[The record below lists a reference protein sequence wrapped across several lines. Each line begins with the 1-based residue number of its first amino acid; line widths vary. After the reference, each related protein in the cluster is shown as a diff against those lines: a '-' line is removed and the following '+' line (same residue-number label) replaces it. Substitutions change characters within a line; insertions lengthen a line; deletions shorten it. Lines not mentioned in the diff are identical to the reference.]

1 MPVQFLTDD
10 ERKCLSQFPEQIQ
23 DEDITAF
30 FTLSASDMKEIHR
43 QRGEQNKLGY
53 AIQLC
58 ALRYMGFSP
67 NSIADAPLCVTE
79 YVAKQLHLNPES
91 LSGYGKRIPTRTVH
105 FQRIKS
111 YLGFRKA
118 DANYMRSLSKWIVDR
133 AIEHENP
140 MLLLNFSCAR
150 LIKDKIVRP
159 GITRLERQVATAIN
173 SANKETFTQLKPL
186 LTKNRRK
193 FLDLLLIPDISSRKT
208 QLTWLRKRATS
219 NSTREILATLHK
231 LRFLRDQ
238 GVDGWDLSSL
248 NPNRQKILA
257 QIGRRATNQYLQRQ
271 PIQRRYPILIA
282 FLRQTRIDVADEI
295 IEMFIQALWDFYQ
308 DGKKDLQNYQ
318 QSVADA
324 RNEKVILFQ
333 KLGRIIL
340 DSDIRDVDVRSATF
354 DRISKD
360 QLKKAIK
367 EADEIVKPHGDSAIE
382 FFGNRYS
389 HIRQFSSAF
398 LQAFEFKSHS
408 STKSIL
414 RAIALLKGL
423 DEGKRKRAIP
433 LNAPRRFIT
442 KSCRPFVFGNYDG
455 SISRKYYELCVL
467 WELRSAILSSNIWIE
482 GSRKY
487 AHIDSYFMPRDKWQK
502 IKSEACAM
510 TGAPE
515 DCRKR
520 LKERKQELENLM
532 CSVNRL
538 LEKNDNQAGIRLQN
552 NRVVVSPLDAEDIPE
567 SATALKKLVT
577 RMLPKVD
584 LADVLIEVDRWTH
597 FSDCFEHQANAQ
609 PRTQTLLLH
618 MYASIMAQA
627 CNFGL
632 HQMEDITGIS
642 YRKLAWCT
650 TWYIRD
656 ETLKAAN
663 TRIVNYQ
670 HQLPLSQRW
679 GGGTLSSSDGQR
691 LPVSVK
697 TRTARPLP
705 KYFGYGSGLTYYTWT
720 SDQLSQYGIKVLP
733 ATTRDAPFVLDE
745 IYGNETELEICE
757 HTVDTAGQT
766 EKVFGTFDISG
777 LLFSPRL
784 KDIGVQ
790 SLYRFRSI
798 PIRKYKNL
806 KSRFKGIIDEKRIV
820 GMWDDLLRME
830 ASFRFGWVTASLVL
844 KKLEVLPKNNELARA
859 LQEYGRIAKTIHI
872 LRWYENEKRRR
883 RINKQLNKGEAVH
896 ALREYIHH
904 ANKGKI
910 RRKYYDEQQNQAA
923 CLNLVTNI
931 VITWYT
937 VYIAC
942 AIEHLKTAGRE
953 INDEDVPYQWPT
965 KFAGIN
971 VHGRIRF
978 NIDEELKRK
987 GLRPLRKLDGR

>member
-10 ERKCLSQFPEQIQ
+10 ERERLSQFPEQIQ
-23 DEDITAF
+23 DEDITVF
-30 FTLSASDMKEIHR
+30 FTLSASDMKEIHK
-43 QRGEQNKLGY
+43 QRGEQNQLGY

-67 NSIADAPLCVTE
+67 NSVADAPPDVTE

-105 FQRIKS
+105 FQGIKH

-118 DANYMRSLSKWIVDR
+118 DANYLQSLSKWLVDR
-133 AIEHENP
+133 ALEHENP
-140 MLLLNFSCAR
+140 LLLLNLSCDK

-159 GITRLERQVATAIN
+159 GITRLERLVATATN
-173 SANKETFTQLKPL
+173 NANKETFIQLKPL
-186 LTKNRRK
+186 LTKNRRN
-193 FLDLLLIPDISSRKT
+193 FLDLLLIPDTSSRKT

-219 NSTREILATLHK
+219 NSTREILATIGK
-231 LRFLRDQ
+231 LYLLRDQ
-238 GVDGWDLSSL
+238 GVDQWDLSSL
-248 NPNRQKILA
+248 NPNRQKFLA

-271 PIQRRYPILIA
+271 PNERRYPILIA
-282 FLRQTRIDVADEI
+282 FLRQTLTDVADEI

-333 KLGRIIL
+333 KLGSVIL
-340 DSDIRDVDVRSATF
+340 DSDIKDVDVRSAAF
-354 DRISKD
+354 DQISKD
-360 QLKKAIK
+360 QLKRAMK
-367 EADEIVKPHGDSAIE
+367 ETDKIVKPYGDSVIE

-389 HIRQFSSAF
+389 HIRRFSSAF
-398 LQAFEFKSHS
+398 LEAFEFKSLS
-408 STKSIL
+408 SINSIL
-414 RAIALLKGL
+414 KAIALLKGL
-423 DEGKRKRAIP
+423 DEGKERKAIP
-433 LNAPRRFIT
+433 RNAPTRFIT
-442 KSCRPFVFGNYDG
+442 KPWRPYVFGNSDG
-455 SISRKYYELCVL
+455 TISRKYYELCVL
-467 WELRSAILSSNIWIE
+467 WKLRNAILSSNIWIE

-487 AHIDSYFMPRDKWQK
+487 THIDSYFIPRDKWRK
-502 IKSEACAM
+502 MKSEACIM
-510 TGAPE
+510 IGAPE

-520 LKERKQELENLM
+520 LQERKQELEKLM
-532 CSVNRL
+532 YTVNRL
-538 LEKNDNQAGIRLQN
+538 LETNDNQAGIRLQK
-552 NRVVVSPLDAEDIPE
+552 NRVIVSPLDAEDIPD
-567 SATALKKLVT
+567 SAIALKKMVN

-584 LADVLIEVDRWTH
+584 LADVLIEVDGWTH
-597 FSDCFEHQANAQ
+597 FSDCFEHQSNAQ
-609 PRTQTLLLH
+609 PRTETLLLH
-618 MYASIMAQA
+618 IYASIMAQA

-663 TRIVNYQ
+663 TRVVNYQ

-745 IYGNETELEICE
+745 IYGNETELEIGE

-777 LLFSPRL
+777 LLFSPRI

-798 PIRKYKNL
+798 SIREYKNL
-806 KSRFKGIIDEKRIV
+806 KNRFKGIIDENRIV
-820 GMWDDLLRME
+820 DMWDDLLRME

-844 KKLEVLPKNNELARA
+844 QKLEALPKNNELAKA

-872 LRWYENEKRRR
+872 LRWYESEKRRR

-896 ALREYIHH
+896 SLREYIHH

-923 CLNLVTNI
+923 CLNLVSNI
-931 VITWYT
+931 IITWYT
-937 VYIAC
+937 VYIAS
-942 AIEHLKTAGRE
+942 AIEQLKAEGHPV
-953 INDEDVPYQWPT
+953 NDEDVSYQWPT
-965 KFAGIN
+965 KFGGIN
-971 VHGRIRF
+971 MHGRISF
-978 NIDEELKRK
+978 NIDEDLKRK
-987 GLRPLRKLDGR
+987 GLRPFRKPDEY